1 MGEKTCLHWGIAME
15 TMTGTLELEVK
26 QRNNRTVPGH
36 IFYQGALKVMRPQY
50 LDDSGQVTYFILN
63 PGGGYLDG
71 DRYELRVDVAAEASL
86 YLTTQ
91 SATKVYQTPK
101 DLVRQINHITIGPK
115 GECINLPDP
124 IIPYENSIYHQ
135 EQQVYLAA
143 DARYFASEIVT
154 PGWDSSERGFTY
166 QEVNLV
172 TKLYLEHRLAVMDRI
187 LLQPNQQN
195 LAGSGMLEGFK
206 KVASSLVVHPKI
218 NQEYITLLH
227 KELKAAYPDLYFGLS
242 QLPING
248 YSLRALGNDTQ
259 ELEQFIQ
266 ACYQHYNAAFSRNR
280 LLHTRKY

>member
-1 MGEKTCLHWGIAME
+1 ME
-15 TMTGTLELEVK
+15 TMTGTLELAVK
-26 QRNNRTVPGH
+26 QRDDRTVPGH

-71 DRYELRVDVAAEASL
+71 DRYALTVDVSSEASL

-101 DLVRQINHITIGPK
+101 DQVRQINHITIGPR

-124 IIPYENSIYHQ
+124 IIPYENSIYYQ
-135 EQQVYLAA
+135 EQNVYLAA

-166 QEVNLV
+166 REVNLL
-172 TKLYLEHRLAVMDRI
+172 TRIYLEKRLVVMDRV
-187 LLQPNQQN
+187 LLQPQQQN
-195 LAGSGMLEGFK
+195 LAGAGMLEGFK
-206 KVASSLVVHPKI
+206 KVASLLVVHPEI
-218 NQEYITLLH
+218 NEDYVFQLH
-227 KELKAAYPDLYFGLS
+227 KELQKTYPDLQVGLS

-259 ELEQFIQ
+259 ELEQLIQ
-266 ACYQHYNAAFSRNR
+266 KCYQHYNVAFSQNR
-280 LLHTRKY
+280 QLHTRKY

>member
-1 MGEKTCLHWGIAME
+1 ME
-15 TMTGTLELEVK
+15 TMTGTLELAVK
-26 QRNNRTVPGH
+26 QRDDRTVPGH

-71 DRYELRVDVAAEASL
+71 DRYALTVDVSSEASL

-101 DLVRQINHITIGPK
+101 DQVRQINHITIGPR

-124 IIPYENSIYHQ
+124 IIPYENSIYYQ
-135 EQQVYLAA
+135 EQNIYLAA

-166 QEVNLV
+166 REVNLL
-172 TKLYLEHRLAVMDRI
+172 TRIYLEKRLVMMDRM
-187 LLQPNQQN
+187 LLQPQQQN
-195 LAGSGMLEGFK
+195 LAGAGMLEGFK
-206 KVASSLVVHPKI
+206 KVASLLVVHPEI
-218 NQEYITLLH
+218 NEDYVIQLH
-227 KELKAAYPDLYFGLS
+227 KELQKAYPDLQVGLS

-259 ELEQFIQ
+259 ELEQLIQ
-266 ACYQHYNAAFSRNR
+266 KCYQHYNVAFSQNR

>member
-1 MGEKTCLHWGIAME
+1 
-15 TMTGTLELEVK
+15 MTGTLELAVK

-71 DRYELRVDVAAEASL
+71 DRYAVKIEVAAKASL

-101 DLVRQINHITIGPK
+101 DQVRQVNHITIGSK

-124 IIPYENSIYHQ
+124 IIPYENSIYRQ
-135 EQQVYLAA
+135 EQQVYLAG

-166 QEVNLV
+166 HEVNLV
-172 TKLYLEHRLAVMDRI
+172 TKIYSDKRLAVMDRL
-187 LLQPNQQN
+187 LLQPKQQN
-195 LAGSGMLEGFK
+195 LAGAGMLEGFK
-206 KVASSLVVHPKI
+206 KVVSLLVVHPRI
-218 NQEYITLLH
+218 NQEYIAQLH
-227 KELKAAYPDLYFGLS
+227 KELGEAYPNLHVGLS
-242 QLPING
+242 QLPIEG

-259 ELEQFIQ
+259 ELEQVIQ
-266 ACYQHYNAAFSRNR
+266 TCYQHYNVAFSQDR